1 MNRIIKK
8 ISAITILIAF
18 CAFTAFAAIETVT
31 FSKVL
36 KKAADD
42 KLFFETKKFA
52 NQISMV
58 FENAE
63 GSVDTLCAEV
73 SNSFD
78 ISEQLRDSSYIK
90 EYMKLYSPVIK
101 DALTDIEDSQGL
113 YITFSPDITDRQG
126 TYEIWYSYDK
136 DGRLTYT
143 DAMSNG
149 IYYESFD
156 DEEFPTMQYYFS
168 AVESPGEGIWTE
180 PYVDSD
186 INEEVIA
193 YSRAVYCENM
203 LIGVIGTDI
212 YTEYTIDLISDMR
225 VENDGMVFLLDG
237 ENNEIISSD
246 NIREAG
252 FLDSHDLWETLT
264 AGMEGKKD
272 GFFGVDWN
280 GKAMRISFSELSNEW
295 KLAIINY
302 EDKLYSA
309 YDNIIIIV
317 ISLSAILVLLLSAA
331 IYFTVRY
338 FSSPVDRAIKMLHMM
353 DLDNQVEEREA
364 TGIKEESDIELIVRK
379 AMKRQRMNDIMLA
392 NQARLASVGE
402 MMANVTHQW
411 KQPLN
416 NINIVMGN
424 LKDDIENGQ
433 ISEEEA
439 LLAISKV
446 ERLTTGM
453 SDTLTDFSDY
463 LKPDMKLV
471 AFNVNH
477 VIEAVLDLFKDKI
490 KTRNIQVNVKG
501 EEGLMS
507 YGYKNSLYHVI
518 LNIVDNAIDAID
530 ERGSEGGIIDIAIR
544 RETGKCGRISVEIF
558 NNGVQLSESERE
570 NLFRPYY
577 TTKGSS
583 DGTGLGLAISKHF
596 IEESMA
602 GEISLENYKDGVRCV
617 ILINE
622 KEERH
627 DR

>member
-1 MNRIIKK
+1 
-8 ISAITILIAF
+8 
-18 CAFTAFAAIETVT
+18 
-31 FSKVL
+31 
-36 KKAADD
+36 
-42 KLFFETKKFA
+42 
-52 NQISMV
+52 
-58 FENAE
+58 
-63 GSVDTLCAEV
+63 
-73 SNSFD
+73 
-78 ISEQLRDSSYIK
+78 
-90 EYMKLYSPVIK
+90 
-101 DALTDIEDSQGL
+101 
-113 YITFSPDITDRQG
+113 
-126 TYEIWYSYDK
+126 
-136 DGRLTYT
+136 
-143 DAMSNG
+143 
-149 IYYESFD
+149 
-156 DEEFPTMQYYFS
+156 
-168 AVESPGEGIWTE
+168 
-180 PYVDSD
+180 
-186 INEEVIA
+186 
-193 YSRAVYCENM
+193 
-203 LIGVIGTDI
+203 
-212 YTEYTIDLISDMR
+212 
-225 VENDGMVFLLDG
+225 
-237 ENNEIISSD
+237 
-246 NIREAG
+246 
-252 FLDSHDLWETLT
+252 
-264 AGMEGKKD
+264 
-272 GFFGVDWN
+272 
-280 GKAMRISFSELSNEW
+280 
-295 KLAIINY
+295 
-302 EDKLYSA
+302 
-309 YDNIIIIV
+309 
-317 ISLSAILVLLLSAA
+317 
-331 IYFTVRY
+331 
-338 FSSPVDRAIKMLHMM
+338 
-353 DLDNQVEEREA
+353 
-364 TGIKEESDIELIVRK
+364 
-379 AMKRQRMNDIMLA
+379 MNDIMLA

-463 LKPDMKLV
+463 LKPDTKLV

-530 ERGSEGGIIDIAIR
+530 ERGREGGIIDIAIR
-544 RETGKCGRISVEIF
+544 RETGTCGRISVEIF

>member
-1 MNRIIKK
+1 
-8 ISAITILIAF
+8 
-18 CAFTAFAAIETVT
+18 
-31 FSKVL
+31 
-36 KKAADD
+36 
-42 KLFFETKKFA
+42 
-52 NQISMV
+52 
-58 FENAE
+58 
-63 GSVDTLCAEV
+63 
-73 SNSFD
+73 
-78 ISEQLRDSSYIK
+78 
-90 EYMKLYSPVIK
+90 
-101 DALTDIEDSQGL
+101 
-113 YITFSPDITDRQG
+113 
-126 TYEIWYSYDK
+126 
-136 DGRLTYT
+136 
-143 DAMSNG
+143 
-149 IYYESFD
+149 
-156 DEEFPTMQYYFS
+156 
-168 AVESPGEGIWTE
+168 
-180 PYVDSD
+180 
-186 INEEVIA
+186 
-193 YSRAVYCENM
+193 
-203 LIGVIGTDI
+203 
-212 YTEYTIDLISDMR
+212 
-225 VENDGMVFLLDG
+225 
-237 ENNEIISSD
+237 
-246 NIREAG
+246 
-252 FLDSHDLWETLT
+252 
-264 AGMEGKKD
+264 
-272 GFFGVDWN
+272 
-280 GKAMRISFSELSNEW
+280 
-295 KLAIINY
+295 
-302 EDKLYSA
+302 
-309 YDNIIIIV
+309 
-317 ISLSAILVLLLSAA
+317 
-331 IYFTVRY
+331 
-338 FSSPVDRAIKMLHMM
+338 MLHMM